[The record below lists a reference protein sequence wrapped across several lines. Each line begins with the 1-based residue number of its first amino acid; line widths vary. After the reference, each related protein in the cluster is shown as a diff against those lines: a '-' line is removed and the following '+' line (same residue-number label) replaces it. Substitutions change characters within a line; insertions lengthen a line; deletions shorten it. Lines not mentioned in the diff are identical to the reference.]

1 MHSAHEGVF
10 SRVRSQPPERLWFRL
25 RYGALPGLLL
35 SAAFLAMAAAPVA
48 PASAQEKS
56 KVHTVLIDGMKFS
69 PQTLEVNA
77 GDTVVWRNK
86 DPYPHTAT
94 AENKAFD
101 SRDIPENGTWKY
113 EAKAKGTMPYFC
125 KLHTTMKGVLVVK

>member
-1 MHSAHEGVF
+1 MHSAQDGF
-10 SRVRSQPPERLWFRL
+10 LSRL
-25 RYGALPGLLL
+25 RYRALPCLMLV
-35 SAAFLAMAAAPVA
+35 AIFMAGGAAPA
-48 PASAQEKS
+48 NAQEKS

-69 PQTLEVNA
+69 PQTLEVNV

-94 AENKAFD
+94 AETKTFD
-101 SRDIPENGTWKY
+101 SRDIPENGMWKY
-113 EAKAKGTMPYFC
+113 KATTKGTLPYFC

>member
-1 MHSAHEGVF
+1 MDSAQAGMRTRWNLRKAGLPCLVLFATLLAGV
-10 SRVRSQPPERLWFRL
+10 
-25 RYGALPGLLL
+25 
-35 SAAFLAMAAAPVA
+35 AAPV
-48 PASAQEKS
+48 SAQEKS

-77 GDTVVWRNK
+77 GDTVVWQNK

-113 EAKAKGTMPYFC
+113 VAKTKGTMPYFC
-125 KLHTTMKGVLVVK
+125 KLHTTMKGTLVVK

>member
-1 MHSAHEGVF
+1 MHSVQSGF
-10 SRVRSQPPERLWFRL
+10 PSRL
-25 RYGALPGLLL
+25 RHRAIACLMLV
-35 SAAFLAMAAAPVA
+35 AVFMAGTAAPVR
-48 PASAQEKS
+48 AQEKS

-69 PQTLEVNA
+69 PQTLEVHA

-113 EAKAKGTMPYFC
+113 KAKTKGTMPYFC
-125 KLHTTMKGVLVVK
+125 KLHTTMKGVLIVK

>member
-1 MHSAHEGVF
+1 MHSTRGG
-10 SRVRSQPPERLWFRL
+10 
-25 RYGALPGLLL
+25 GALGLSLL
-35 SAAFLAMAAAPVA
+35 APDWLSSRLLHRAVPCLMLAAAFMAGTV
-48 PASAQEKS
+48 ASAIADEKV

-101 SRDIPENGTWKY
+101 SGDIPENGTWKY
-113 EAKAKGTMPYFC
+113 VAKTKGTMAYFC